1 MTINSG
7 NSRCKLSVIIPA
19 YNEERRIGK
28 TLDRYI
34 EYFERKY
41 GRDCEILVVLNGC
54 KDDTESVVKNYISQS
69 AILKYVN
76 FPEPIGKGGA
86 IAKGFVL
93 AQGEFIAYT
102 DADGS
107 AGPEMIDR
115 LFVFLQK
122 NPEFACAIG
131 SRNLPESRTLGRTVF
146 RKLLTKSFN
155 WLVNL
160 LFNLNIQDTQCGAK
174 VLTKA
179 MVERILPGLY
189 IAGLSFDVNLL
200 VEVRKNNGKIAEIP
214 INWFDDHYSTITN
227 PWKSSILMLLSILQL
242 RINNWPFRKRLLWL
256 KPLADWLW
264 SLVLSKKEREYLKI
278 KH

>member
-1 MTINSG
+1 MPTNSAD
-7 NSRCKLSVIIPA
+7 SDYKLSIIIPA

-28 TLDRYI
+28 TLERYL
-34 EYFERKY
+34 EYFEHKY
-41 GRDCEILVVLNGC
+41 GHDCEILVVLNGC
-54 KDDTESVVKNYISQS
+54 RDDTESVVKNYVNQS

-93 AQGEFIAYT
+93 AQGEFVAYT

-115 LFVFLQK
+115 LFRFLQE
-122 NPEFACAIG
+122 NPNFACAIG
-131 SRNLPESRTLGRTVF
+131 SRNLPESRTLGRTAF

-160 LFNLNIQDTQCGAK
+160 LFNLQIQDTQCGAK
-174 VLTKA
+174 VLTKE
-179 MVERILPGLY
+179 MVNRILPGLY

-200 VEVRKNNGKIAEIP
+200 VEVRKNGGKIAEIP
-214 INWFDDHYSTITN
+214 IDWFDDHDSTITN
-227 PWKSSILMLLSILQL
+227 PLKSSVVMFLSVLQIKITNSPL
-242 RINNWPFRKRLLWL
+242 RKKLLWL
-256 KPLADWLW
+256 KPFTDWLW